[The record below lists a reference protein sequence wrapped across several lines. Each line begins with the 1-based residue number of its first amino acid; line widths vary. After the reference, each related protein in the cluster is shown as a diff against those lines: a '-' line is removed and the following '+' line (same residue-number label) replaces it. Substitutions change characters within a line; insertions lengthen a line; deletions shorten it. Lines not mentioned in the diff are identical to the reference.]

1 MIRQL
6 TLDDAEATLRV
17 ANNHELRIDPEFEV
31 YPLSE
36 MPQWF
41 QGYGEPAFVFG
52 HLDPELDAVLFIHT
66 DSAKNTVDLDLF
78 TDCSNQVAKELM
90 QFGLD
95 WTKEHRAGFK
105 IRSAGNK
112 NDTELHE
119 LFAEFGF
126 EHYRDYWKLVWRNL
140 PGEFRITNPQL
151 EIRAVDF
158 DEHAELIHRL
168 EVESFAEHFGYVAID
183 FPSWLTQRN
192 SIESKDPNGFLIAY
206 YDSKPAGF
214 LIADDSRADQHGGWV
229 DKLGVLAEYRGIGIG
244 KALLHQAA
252 SYYRSR
258 GFDSVALGA
267 DTGNDSGALDLYFGL
282 GFTPMLIWR
291 AVQLPALR

>member
-1 MIRQL
+1 
-6 TLDDAEATLRV
+6 
-17 ANNHELRIDPEFEV
+17 
-31 YPLSE
+31 

-78 TDCSNQVAKELM
+78 TDCSEETAREL
-90 QFGLD
+90 FAYGLQ
-95 WTKEHRAGFK
+95 WVRVNRSGYRV
-105 IRSAGNK
+105 RSAGNK
-112 NDTELHE
+112 NDASLHA
-119 LFAEFGF
+119 LLAEFGF
-126 EHYRDYWKLVWRNL
+126 EHYRDYWKLIWRDL
-140 PGEFRITNPQL
+140 PTKFLISNPRL
-151 EIRAVDF
+151 EIRAVSF
-158 DEHAELIHRL
+158 EAEAELIHRL
-168 EVESFAEHFGYVAID
+168 EAESFSEHFGYVTID
-183 FPSWLTQRN
+183 FPAWLTQRN

-214 LIADDSRADQHGGWV
+214 LIADDSRADQNGGWV
-229 DKLGVLAEYRGIGIG
+229 DKLGVLAEFRGLGIG
-244 KALLHQAA
+244 KALLNYAGN
-252 SYYRSR
+252 YYQSR

-291 AVQLPALR
+291 AMQLPPLS